1 MHRPD
6 VTGARV
12 VSRGERSANK
22 NSKVMALH
30 AEKLRLDDL
39 FQEHGLTLGGVARL
53 KHLPTD
59 PEPLQ
64 QWSPQQ
70 LRCEVSQLGMAL
82 EVIKVEG
89 LSSDLDIDNIIFKP
103 VPAWEESLLENLVF
117 EKQQEVARKV
127 TKAFKSGIK
136 PFCPN
141 QHNAGYDDETREV
154 ASSVSSAW
162 THCKARL
169 LHYIEFRAAC
179 G

>member
-1 MHRPD
+1 M
-6 VTGARV
+6 
-12 VSRGERSANK
+12 
-22 NSKVMALH
+22 
-30 AEKLRLDDL
+30 
-39 FQEHGLTLGGVARL
+39 
-53 KHLPTD
+53 
-59 PEPLQ
+59 
-64 QWSPQQ
+64 
-70 LRCEVSQLGMAL
+70 GMAL

-103 VPAWEESLLENLVF
+103 VPVWEESLLENLVF

-136 PFCPN
+136 PFYPN
-141 QHNAGYDDETREV
+141 QYNAGYDDETREV

-169 LHYIEFRAAC
+169 LHYIEFRAAY